1 MPIISRS
8 AGLSIGELER
18 LLRRRQREVDSLTRK
33 RAKVEK
39 KLRALDER
47 IRLASGSVA
56 SSGGVRPRNELTL
69 VEAIEGAFKGTT
81 RPLTVGEIMERV
93 LAAGYQSTSSNFRGI
108 INQTLI
114 KERQFQSAGRGVYG
128 LKR

>member
-1 MPIISRS
+1 MPNTLRS
-8 AGLSIGELER
+8 SLSIGELSR
-18 LLRRRQREVDSLTRK
+18 LLRKRQREVDSLTRK

-47 IRLASGSVA
+47 IRLASGSGV

-81 RPLTVGEIMERV
+81 KPLTVGAILERV
-93 LAAGYQSTSSNFRGI
+93 LTAGYESTSANFRGI

-114 KERQFQSAGRGVYG
+114 KEKQFQSAGRGLYEM
-128 LKR
+128 R